1 MDLYNGQT
9 QAAYT
14 ELSSPVRETH
24 PVKARH
30 LDFSLCNSNRMRS
43 FGFRNRD
50 GFLGPDGMT
59 NVPRCHRDWRLGT
72 MRKQKT
78 RNSYL
83 EEVHSGFLFGYSL
96 LAFESER
103 SL

>member
-1 MDLYNGQT
+1 MDLYDGQT

-14 ELSSPVRETH
+14 GLSSAVRETH

-30 LDFSLCNSNRMRS
+30 LDRSLCNSNRMRI
-43 FGFRNRD
+43 FGFPNRD

-59 NVPRCHRDWRLGT
+59 KVPGCRRGWLLDT
-72 MRKQKT
+72 MWEQKT
-78 RNSYL
+78 RDSYL
-83 EEVHSGFLFGYSL
+83 EEVHSDFLFEYSL
-96 LAFESER
+96 LAFEYEC